1 MLLAAHAGAIAM
13 NIVDSEFIRTH
24 PPLEAKMGEFRRRFA
39 SLAHNET
46 TTLYFYGDST
56 VRNVFCALCVAMAS
70 QHGLGPLWTGDLFSE
85 VTRCAGAIG
94 RAPVRAFYW
103 SRLGSFA
110 PLRLPEDRVPLT
122 PTVAFLGL
130 GLWLTWPTPFLSTR
144 EWAGYDT
151 WSAYEDVLEHAVRVM
166 GQQVDRVVVLE
177 HAPRAPI
184 RVCILMCMAR
194 ALHACTGRPG
204 GGAHHALDVR
214 RRLPRAPPAPPAA
227 HPAAA
232 RLRLPPAPGAARVQL
247 RRTRDARVPRRHVRA
262 AVDPAAQ
269 RPALGGGAAL

>member
-1 MLLAAHAGAIAM
+1 MATTALHADLNVLVVGLGASTPSLSCTACLSAASQPCRVAACAAAHGRYAI
-13 NIVDSEFIRTH
+13 N
-24 PPLEAKMGEFRRRFA
+24 PGYPLLCGGNSRFA

-56 VRNVFCALCVAMAS
+56 VRNVFCALCVAMAP
-70 QHGLGPLWTGDLFSE
+70 QHGLGPMWTGDLFSE

-151 WSAYEDVLEHAVRVM
+151 WSAVAE
-166 GQQVDRVVVLE
+166 
-177 HAPRAPI
+177 
-184 RVCILMCMAR
+184 
-194 ALHACTGRPG
+194 
-204 GGAHHALDVR
+204 
-214 RRLPRAPPAPPAA
+214 
-227 HPAAA
+227 
-232 RLRLPPAPGAARVQL
+232 
-247 RRTRDARVPRRHVRA
+247 
-262 AVDPAAQ
+262 
-269 RPALGGGAAL
+269 